1 MHKKLI
7 RIIELK
13 EKFMEEKEG
22 VLNNLVIQFTEINT
36 IIEEIEFEC
45 GENQEMLQ
53 KFVLDGSDFEVITSY
68 IKCLSSRKQKKIQ
81 EREDINRQID
91 ATRAELLE
99 LAIEV
104 NIYKNLQE
112 KKIREIK
119 IIENRKFQKK
129 LDDIAIRKAC
139 LKTSDF

>member
-1 MHKKLI
+1 MDKKLT

-22 VLNNLVIQFTEINT
+22 VLNNLAIQFSEINT
-36 IIEEIEFEC
+36 IIEKIEFEY

-68 IKCLSSRKQKKIQ
+68 IKCLSARKQKKIH
-81 EREDINRQID
+81 ERENVNKQID
-91 ATRAELLE
+91 AVRAELVE

-104 NIYKNLQE
+104 NIYKKLRE
-112 KKIREIK
+112 KKIKEIK
-119 IIENRKFQKK
+119 IIENRKLQKK
-129 LDDIAIRKAC
+129 LDDIAIRNAR
-139 LKTSDF
+139 LKTS